1 MARSKEKTAPKKK
14 AEKAVVADTAPAPKP
29 PKAPKTKK
37 GSGHSLVI
45 VESPTKARTL
55 DRFLGKSYKVMAS
68 LGHVRDLLKS
78 RLGVDVE
85 NGFEPSFR
93 VPPKKREVV
102 AALKA
107 EAKRADAVYLA
118 SDPDREGEAIA
129 WHLADELKIPKSKAR
144 RVTFHE
150 ITERAVK
157 EAFDHAGAVDM
168 DKVNAY
174 QARRVLDRL
183 VGYTISPLLWQRI
196 ARGLSAG
203 RVQSVAVRLIVERE
217 REIAAFKSETYW
229 RVTARCRQ
237 GGQPFEML
245 LVEAGGKP
253 LRTGADPE
261 GVTLDE
267 AEARRL
273 AAELPDRAWTVTKL
287 ETIERVSQP
296 PPPFTTSFLQQAAAN
311 TLGYSAKRTMAA
323 AQQLYQG
330 VSLGA
335 EGPVGLITYMRTDSV
350 RLADEAV
357 TGCRA
362 QIGKQFGKAYLP
374 DRPRVFKA
382 RKAAQE
388 AHEAIRPTD
397 FSRTP
402 QSIEDRLP
410 PDLFRLYRLIWER
423 AVASQ
428 MNPARYAVTQAR
440 ATSGGEALAA
450 SGRVVLFDGFTRV
463 LKRSEDGP
471 VLPAMTQGQKLEV
484 SGADPTRHETQP
496 PARYSEAT
504 LVKTLEK
511 LGIGRPSTYA
521 SILSTIQ
528 DRGYVVKAEGRLKP
542 TEMGTMVTDLLL
554 KHFPVVMDVAFT
566 SRMEEELD
574 EIAESKMDWR
584 AVLRD
589 FYGPFSKSIAAAEK
603 TMQDVK
609 ADVETTDEKCP
620 QCGRVLIVKWSRFG
634 KFYGCSGFAEKDE
647 AKQCKYRRP
656 FAPEAAMPTGIVCD
670 VCGKDMVR
678 ERGRFGPYLRCQG
691 YPDACRFTMKINK
704 QGHPVRKFDAI
715 PTDRACE
722 KCGKPLVVRVAAR
735 GKRGPRAFL
744 SCSGFP
750 KCRAA
755 ADLPE
760 DLAGL
765 GGQALGRWE
774 ANAAKNRADLIRYA
788 AASGEGGDADGSAA
802 PKDPERDKDGD
813 DEA

>member
-1 MARSKEKTAPKKK
+1 M
-14 AEKAVVADTAPAPKP
+14 
-29 PKAPKTKK
+29 
-37 GSGHSLVI
+37 I

-68 LGHVRDLLKS
+68 MGHVRDLLKS

-102 AALKA
+102 ETLKA
-107 EAKRADAVYLA
+107 EAKRASAVYLA

-129 WHLADELKIPKSKAR
+129 WHLADELKLPKAKAK

-157 EAFDHAGAVDM
+157 EAFEHAGAVDM

-174 QARRVLDRL
+174 QARRVLDRI
-183 VGYTISPLLWQRI
+183 VGYKISPLLWRRI

-217 REIAAFKSETYW
+217 REIQAFKSEVYW
-229 RVTARCRQ
+229 RVTATVKTPK
-237 GGQPFEML
+237 GKAFEML
-245 LVEAGGKP
+245 LVEADGKP
-253 LRTGADPE
+253 LRTAADPE
-261 GVTLDE
+261 GKTLGEED
-267 AEARRL
+267 ARRIAGEL
-273 AAELPDRAWTVTKL
+273 AGQAWKVSKL
-287 ETIERVSQP
+287 EKQEKTSHP
-296 PPPFTTSFLQQAAAN
+296 PPPFTTSLLQQAAGN
-311 TLGYSAKRTMAA
+311 ILGYSAKRTMAA

-330 VSLGA
+330 VSLGR

-350 RLADEAV
+350 RLSDDALA
-357 TGCRA
+357 GCRA
-362 QIGKQFGKAYLP
+362 QIKKQFGDAYLP
-374 DRPRVFKA
+374 SHPRTFKA

-397 FSRTP
+397 LSRTP
-402 QSIEDRLP
+402 ASLQDVLP

-423 AVASQ
+423 TIASQ
-428 MNPARYAVTQAR
+428 MSPARYAVTQVR
-440 ATSGGEALAA
+440 AAGGPYLLSA

-463 LKRSEDGP
+463 LGRAEESEE
-471 VLPAMTQGQKLEV
+471 LPPLALGQTLSVE
-484 SGADPTRHETQP
+484 SAAPTRHETQP
-496 PARYSEAT
+496 PPRYSEAT

-511 LGIGRPSTYA
+511 EGIGRPSTYA

-528 DRGYVVKAEGRLKP
+528 DRGYVVKEERRLKP
-542 TEMGTMVTDLLL
+542 TEMGVMVTDLLL
-554 KHFPVVMDVAFT
+554 EHFPVVMDVKFT
-566 SRMEEELD
+566 SQMEEELD
-574 EIAESKMDWR
+574 GIAESKMDWR
-584 AVLRD
+584 QVVSD
-589 FYGPFSKSIAAAEK
+589 FYGPFSKSMSAAEE
-603 TMQDVK
+603 TMRDVK
-609 ADVETTDEKCP
+609 ADVEVTDEKCP
-620 QCGRVLIVKWSRFG
+620 QCGRPLLVKWSRWG
-634 KFYGCSGFAEKDE
+634 KFYGCTGFAEKDG

-656 FAPEAAMPTGIVCD
+656 FAPEAALPTGIVCD
-670 VCGKDMVR
+670 VCGKEMVR

-704 QGHPVRKFDAI
+704 HGHPVRKFEPI

-722 KCGKPLVVRVAAR
+722 KCGKPLVIRVAAR

-760 DLAGL
+760 ELAGL
-765 GGQALGRWE
+765 GAQALARWQ

-788 AASGEGGDADGSAA
+788 AATGETEGPDTPTSSDAASAE
-802 PKDPERDKDGD
+802 PD
-813 DEA
+813 DAA